1 MSLAQ
6 KVSKFDRH
14 KLGVAGSAP
23 GGTGPNPSEGEYF
36 ADGGNINNTP
46 FDSDG
51 DHLKALLTQA
61 ITSNNVASVTYNPN
75 ENQPYGQI
83 DLNGGTDTFS
93 GQPSNPSV
101 SNFGGPYTTTGPND
115 GFY

>member
-1 MSLAQ
+1 MSLVN
-6 KVSKFDRH
+6 KTSKFDRH
-14 KLGVAGSAP
+14 KLGVTGNAAGSP
-23 GGTGPNPSEGEYF
+23 MSPSEGEYF

-101 SNFGGPYTTTGPND
+101 SNFGGPYTTTGPIE